1 MKLLKYEINMA
12 LENNIL
18 IEKESDI
25 IEIEYGNLFNID
37 TSAALIETEH
47 EDFSNL
53 DTSQVFVSVKI
64 WLDWLFKW

>member
-1 MKLLKYEINMA
+1 MA
-12 LENNIL
+12 LEDNIL

-25 IEIEYGNLFNID
+25 IEIEYRNLFNI
-37 TSAALIETEH
+37 SAALIETEH

-64 WLDWLFKW
+64 

>member
-1 MKLLKYEINMA
+1 MA

-64 WLDWLFKW
+64 